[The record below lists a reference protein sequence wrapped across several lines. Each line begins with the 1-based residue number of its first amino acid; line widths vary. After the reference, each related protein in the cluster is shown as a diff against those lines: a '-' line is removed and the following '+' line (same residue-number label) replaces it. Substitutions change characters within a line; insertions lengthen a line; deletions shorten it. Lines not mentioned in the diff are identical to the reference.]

1 MQIDNTSVNDSEIC
15 QTAEQMERHLSEGLN
30 IPKLDYHKS
39 LFKPEKKNQINSHQQ
54 KDLSPSEEKQQDSK
68 DKKKRTVINKKTWR

>member
-39 LFKPEKKNQINSHQQ
+39 LFKPEKKKIKSTVVNRKICRPVRKNS
-54 KDLSPSEEKQQDSK
+54 KTAKTR
-68 DKKKRTVINKKTWR
+68 KKELL